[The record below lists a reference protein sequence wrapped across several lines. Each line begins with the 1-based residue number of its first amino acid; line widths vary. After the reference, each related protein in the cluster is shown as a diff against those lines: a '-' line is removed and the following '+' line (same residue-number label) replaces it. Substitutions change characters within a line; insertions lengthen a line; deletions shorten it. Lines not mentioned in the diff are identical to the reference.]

1 MSRVTER
8 RRIAIAI
15 TGASGVQYSFRL
27 LQCLLAAD
35 VRVHLMVSKPAQVVI
50 GMDTDIRLPARA
62 ADMREFLLGECG
74 GEAGELDVY
83 GQDQWT
89 APVASGSGVP
99 EAYDIPLFLLD
110 TVLFPGGDLPLRVF
124 EARYTDMVANSMRE
138 ETPFAI
144 GAIAEGREVGDAATP
159 CDVVTEA
166 SVIDWEAGDAGS
178 LRIVVRGT
186 RKLRVLSSRVQ
197 DDKLVLGTVTPIAE
211 EATVAVPAVHADT
224 VALLRDVLDKTREWP
239 TGPHAWRDDAAWIGA
254 RLVERLPLNL
264 AGKQHLLE
272 MEDPIERL
280 RALAHVTTVMR
291 A

>member
-1 MSRVTER
+1 MSRVDER

-99 EAYDIPLFLLD
+99 EAMVVCPCTTGTLASMAAGTCHNLIERAADV
-110 TVLFPGGDLPLRVF
+110 VLK
-124 EARYTDMVANSMRE
+124 
-138 ETPFAI
+138 
-144 GAIAEGREVGDAATP
+144 EGRKLIVMPREMPFSTIHLENMLRLARAGAVIMPPNPAFYTRPASIDELIDFVVARVLDQL
-159 CDVVTEA
+159 DVPQTL
-166 SVIDWEAGDAGS
+166 S
-178 LRIVVRGT
+178 LRWG
-186 RKLRVLSSRVQ
+186 L
-197 DDKLVLGTVTPIAE
+197 
-211 EATVAVPAVHADT
+211 
-224 VALLRDVLDKTREWP
+224 
-239 TGPHAWRDDAAWIGA
+239 DDA
-254 RLVERLPLNL
+254 
-264 AGKQHLLE
+264 
-272 MEDPIERL
+272 D
-280 RALAHVTTVMR
+280 
-291 A
+291 